1 MVRMLKD
8 IKKRELNRQ
17 YRKQKPMNSLKY
29 RILIQWSDEDNCFL
43 VSLPDFKDEQ
53 QWVTHGENYE
63 EALQNAVEVM
73 DILVEIYKEK
83 GKALPTAQTLY
94 NSVA

>member
-1 MVRMLKD
+1 
-8 IKKRELNRQ
+8 
-17 YRKQKPMNSLKY
+17 MNNLKY
-29 RILIQWSDEDNCFL
+29 RIVIQWSDEDNCFL

-53 QWVTHGENYE
+53 QWVTHGETYE

>member
-1 MVRMLKD
+1 
-8 IKKRELNRQ
+8 
-17 YRKQKPMNSLKY
+17 MNNLKY
-29 RILIQWSDEDNCFL
+29 RIVIQWSDEDNCFL

-53 QWVTHGENYE
+53 QWVTHGETYE

-73 DILVEIYKEK
+73 DMLVEIYKEK
-83 GKALPTAQTLY
+83 GKTLPTAQTIY

>member
-1 MVRMLKD
+1 
-8 IKKRELNRQ
+8 
-17 YRKQKPMNSLKY
+17 MNSLKY
-29 RILIQWSDEDNCFL
+29 KIVIQWSDEDNCFL

-53 QWVTHGENYE
+53 QWVTHGETYE

-73 DILVEIYKEK
+73 DMLVEIYQEK
-83 GKALPTAQTLY
+83 GKILPVAETLY

>member
-1 MVRMLKD
+1 
-8 IKKRELNRQ
+8 
-17 YRKQKPMNSLKY
+17 MNSLKY
-29 RILIQWSDEDNCFL
+29 RIVIQWSDEDNCFL

-53 QWVTHGENYE
+53 KWVTHGETYE

-73 DILVEIYKEK
+73 DILVDIYKEK